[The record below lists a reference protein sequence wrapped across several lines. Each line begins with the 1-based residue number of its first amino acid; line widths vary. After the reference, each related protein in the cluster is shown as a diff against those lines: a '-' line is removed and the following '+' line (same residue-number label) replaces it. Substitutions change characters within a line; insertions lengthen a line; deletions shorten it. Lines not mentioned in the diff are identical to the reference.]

1 MEKLQSSFKNMV
13 LSLVI
18 IAVVAAG
25 ALAGVYL
32 LTLETINNQKAAK
45 QQAAILAVLPEGVE
59 IGEAEEVNGLTVYK
73 AYMDGE
79 FAGAAVETQAD
90 GFGGPQKIMVGFDA
104 EGKIINYEVLEH
116 QETPGLGDHIVE
128 WFKNADKPGQN
139 IIGRQADGAFS
150 VSKDGG
156 DVDAI
161 TAATI
166 SSRAFLN
173 AINKAFV
180 AFKNGEVEAATG
192 ASQLHHQEAEAV
204 EPEVEK
210 QPQVAEEE
218 PQVVEEE
225 AQETQKPQVVR
236 RARKQPKE
244 VQEPKAEEPQEPKV
258 NELVETEADYE

>member
-1 MEKLQSSFKNMV
+1 MEKLQSSFKNMA

-18 IAVVAAG
+18 ISVVAAG
-25 ALAGVYL
+25 ALAGIYI
-32 LTLETINNQKAAK
+32 LTLETINAQKAQK

-59 IGEAEEVNGLTVYK
+59 IGEAEEVNGLIVYR
-73 AYMDGE
+73 ATLNGE
-79 FAGAAVETQAD
+79 PAGAAVQTEAD

-139 IIGRQADGAFS
+139 ILGRQADGTFA

-156 DVDAI
+156 EVDAI

-173 AINKAFV
+173 AINKAYA
-180 AFKNGEVEAATG
+180 AFKNGEVEAHSG
-192 ASQLHHQEAEAV
+192 ASQLHHA
-204 EPEVEK
+204 EPE
-210 QPQVAEEE
+210 P
-218 PQVVEEE
+218 VVEEE
-225 AQETQKPQVVR
+225 DEVEVV
-236 RARKQPKE
+236 
-244 VQEPKAEEPQEPKV
+244 EPQIEEEAI
-258 NELVETEADYE
+258 NE

>member
-18 IAVVAAG
+18 ISMVAAG
-25 ALAGVYL
+25 ALAGIYI
-32 LTLETINNQKAAK
+32 LTLETINAQKAQK

-59 IGEAEEVNGLTVYK
+59 IGEAEEVNGLIIYRATLN
-73 AYMDGE
+73 GE
-79 FAGAAVETQAD
+79 PAGAAVQTEAD

-104 EGKIINYEVLEH
+104 EGKIFNYEVLEH

-128 WFKNADKPGQN
+128 WFKNADKPSQY
-139 IIGRQADGAFS
+139 IIGRESTGTFT

-173 AINKAFV
+173 AINKAH
-180 AFKNGEVEAATG
+180 AAYHNGDVEAHTG
-192 ASQLHHQEAEAV
+192 ASQLNKEAV
-204 EPEVEK
+204 EEVVIIE
-210 QPQVAEEE
+210 
-218 PQVVEEE
+218 
-225 AQETQKPQVVR
+225 
-236 RARKQPKE
+236 
-244 VQEPKAEEPQEPKV
+244 
-258 NELVETEADYE
+258 ETEVTNE